1 MFKNPNINRELSKK
15 MLGIEEDE
23 GELVDLVDLDF
34 EHVDEEDDF
43 IAHILGK
50 FMTYFESSFLKDGI
64 A

>member
-1 MFKNPNINRELSKK
+1 

-23 GELVDLVDLDF
+23 GELVDLADLDF
-34 EHVDEEDDF
+34 EHVQEEDDF

-50 FMTYFESSFLKDGI
+50 FMTYFESGFLKDGI